1 MDLGQLLVT
10 AYILG
15 GMITLTAV
23 VAMNFREVWETIQT
37 ILLGMF
43 LVFLIFIGWPLILL
57 LDTNGDI

>member
-15 GMITLTAV
+15 GMITLTVV
-23 VAMNFREVWETIQT
+23 VAMNFREVWETVQT
-37 ILLGMF
+37 ILLWIF

-57 LDTNGDI
+57 LDTNSDL